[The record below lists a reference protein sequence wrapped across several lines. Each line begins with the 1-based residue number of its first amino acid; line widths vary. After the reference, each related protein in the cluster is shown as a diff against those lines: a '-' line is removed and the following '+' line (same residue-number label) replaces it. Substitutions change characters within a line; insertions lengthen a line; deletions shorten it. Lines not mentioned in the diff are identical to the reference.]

1 MKYLTLNGLLVVVA
15 LLLTTKAY
23 AQPVL
28 KFDKRFVES
37 EDKWVALRGKPGE
50 SYSYGFVYLDSQAG
64 FTMQAGGSFT
74 IDAQGKYIP
83 SPSKH
88 NVKVRLQPNQIKV
101 ALIPLD
107 KLSELNVELVPDW
120 LKFYKSDTTSAA
132 YLYQRGF
139 AYNVWDYPAGAIR
152 FLKKGYQIDPK
163 YKDLGLE
170 LGYTYNAIAQ
180 YDKADEVLRAAQPY
194 SSDKCYFYK
203 ELAYAQM
210 HSNQLAV
217 AAKTAKEGISK
228 CGDKALQ
235 SEMAYN
241 IAYQYHLLKDQ
252 TNFDLWVKETEK
264 WAVKGDRFM
273 VNLEK
278 MKRNEI

>member
-1 MKYLTLNGLLVVVA
+1 MLNALLVAVA

-74 IDAQGKYIP
+74 IDAQGKYIT
-83 SPSKH
+83 SPLEH
-88 NVKVRLQPNQIKV
+88 NVKVRLQPSQVKV
-101 ALIPLD
+101 ALIPPD
-107 KLSELNVELVPDW
+107 KLNELKVEPVPDW

-132 YLYQRGF
+132 HFYRWGF
-139 AYNVWDYPAGAIR
+139 TYNVWDYPAGAIK

-163 YKDLGLE
+163 YKNMGLE
-170 LGYTYNAIAQ
+170 LGYTYNAVAQ
-180 YDKADEVLRAAQPY
+180 YEKAAEVLRTAESY
-194 SSDKCYFYK
+194 SADKCYFYK

-210 HSNQLAV
+210 HNSQLSD
-217 AAKTAKEGISK
+217 AARTAKEGISK
-228 CGDKALQ
+228 CSNKAIQ
-235 SEMAYN
+235 GEMAYN

-252 TNFDLWVKETEK
+252 ANFELWAKETEK
-264 WAVKGDRFM
+264 WAVKGDILT
-273 VNLEK
+273 VNLDK